1 MFCFFLIID
10 FKQGMC
16 LPSALLKINS
26 AECLKA
32 DGIVI
37 GVYSYRKMKTVPL
50 LLSSFEKKLYPFNKT
65 WEYLISNNRS

>member
-32 DGIVI
+32 SGMVS
-37 GVYSYRKMKTVPL
+37 GVFSYRKTKMVPL
-50 LLSSFEKKLYPFNKT
+50 LLSLFRKKIVPF
-65 WEYLISNNRS
+65 